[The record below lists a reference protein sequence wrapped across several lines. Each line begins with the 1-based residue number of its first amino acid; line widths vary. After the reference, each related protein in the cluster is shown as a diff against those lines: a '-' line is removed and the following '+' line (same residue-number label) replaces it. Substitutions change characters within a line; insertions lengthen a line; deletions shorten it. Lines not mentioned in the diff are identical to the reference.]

1 LYFIIIFT
9 KVETMIQSM
18 TGFANAVFN
27 FRDTT
32 YQIELKS
39 LNSKTNDINY
49 RSCSLFRGLEIQA
62 KTILT
67 QKLQRG
73 KIDLV
78 IYPNKS
84 KEESLIVN
92 ESVFIEKYKYFDA
105 LANQLEA
112 PKTNLFTYLI
122 DHSKDFITVEE
133 LTTSEIEAVLQE
145 VSKVC
150 DALIA
155 YRIEE
160 GKTIQNDI
168 VKWISE
174 IETSKNK
181 IITIEP
187 QRIQDKREKIKNYF
201 DELSDKITLDYGRF
215 EQEMIFYIEKLDISE
230 ELSRL
235 EHHIALFYQL
245 IKIEEPSGKKITFL
259 TQEIGREINT
269 IGSKSNDHVLQHMV
283 VDMKDYLEKIK
294 EQLGNVL

>member
-1 LYFIIIFT
+1 
-9 KVETMIQSM
+9 M
-18 TGFANAVFN
+18 TGFANAIFN
-27 FRDTT
+27 FRDIT

-49 RSCSLFRGLEIQA
+49 RSCSLFRGLEVQV

-84 KEESLIVN
+84 KEETLIVN
-92 ESVFIEKYKYFDA
+92 ESIFIEKYKYFDT
-105 LANQLEA
+105 LATQLDA

-122 DHSKDFITVEE
+122 EHSKEFITVEE
-133 LTTSEIEAVLQE
+133 LTESEIEIILKE
-145 VSKVC
+145 VSNIC

-155 YRIEE
+155 YRIQE
-160 GKTIQNDI
+160 GKTIENDLL
-168 VKWISE
+168 KWISE
-174 IETSKNK
+174 IEISKNK
-181 IITIEP
+181 IANIEP
-187 QRIQDKREKIKNYF
+187 QRLQDKRDKLKNYF
-201 DELSDKITLDYGRF
+201 DELSDKITLDSGRF

-235 EHHIALFYQL
+235 DHHIALYHQL
-245 IKIEEPSGKKITFL
+245 INLEESSGKKIAFL

-269 IGSKSNDHVLQHMV
+269 IGSKSNDHVMQHLV
-283 VDMKDYLEKIK
+283 VDMKDFLEKIK